1 MHGGYRTRLA
11 GSIAS
16 MSNEPARPR
25 RLGLLDIV
33 GVLALLVGVTFA
45 VSLAIAVVV
54 FLILMLVRLLSG

>member
-1 MHGGYRTRLA
+1 
-11 GSIAS
+11 
-16 MSNEPARPR
+16 MSNEPTRPR